1 MLTLSRLYLRAERP
15 SRGMPPLKKLAY
27 SLFEPADSTSKE
39 FFFCVEE
46 TGSVVQARE
55 GSFVEIII
63 ITTIVAREFFRGIR
77 HYRLF
82 REGLLAFLDDA
93 RECGRAIRST
103 IVKQRTLEDEEIQ
116 ASRVTR
122 GHLMQLEQLH
132 RRVAE
137 GDMSPYDAHEKAV
150 DLFRRAGEKV
160 SEQQSQELLASF
172 KDLAK
177 QPRKD
182 VTAPKRALRAPVV
195 RPLRR
200 RVYRRGVQ
208 LERKPGEKKI
218 SRSVWRSFRA

>member
-1 MLTLSRLYLRAERP
+1 MLTLSRLYLRADRRADRP
-15 SRGMPPLKKLAY
+15 IRDLDPPAESVFK
-27 SLFEPADSTSKE
+27 SADSASGK
-39 FFFCVEE
+39 FFPPVEE
-46 TGSVVQARE
+46 KGTVVRARV
-55 GSFVEIII
+55 GTVEIII
-63 ITTIVAREFFRGIR
+63 IITTVASEFFRGIR
-77 HYRLF
+77 DYPTF
-82 REGLLAFLDDA
+82 RKGLLAFLDDA